1 MSNPRSTWIANWLR
15 RHRNRANLCLHAV
28 GIPACFVAAPIL
40 LCFRQWWAAG
50 ICLVGGYVLQIIGH
64 VIEGN
69 RSGEEMLLR
78 RLLGRSGGPRASD
91 D

>member
-1 MSNPRSTWIANWLR
+1 V
-15 RHRNRANLCLHAV
+15 CLHAV

-40 LCFRQWWAAG
+40 LCFRQGWAAG
-50 ICLVGGYVLQIIGH
+50 ICFAAGYVLQMVGH

-78 RLLGRSGGPRASD
+78 RLLGRSESPGESED
-91 D
+91 